1 MLTASRWKNVAASAT
16 FLFVGALALTLES
29 VATQAQSRSRP
40 DMKARIDGLVP
51 ELERYLQ
58 DAMANGHV
66 PGVAVG
72 IVTGDQ
78 LHYAKGFGKRN
89 DKGEPVDAKTVFQ
102 IGSVSKGFLATTMA
116 IEVDKGRLRWDDRVV
131 DVYPAFQLKDPW
143 VTQEFR
149 VFDLLAQRSGLPPYV
164 NDSVAILGLPEDRV
178 IHSLRFVEPVSSF
191 RATYTYTNVTHLLAG
206 RIVANKAG
214 QPDWTHVLKQNLLEP
229 LGMNDSSYTADAIR
243 NAPNHADGHHWTPG
257 GSNVVPFIDQVPY
270 SLGGAGNINST
281 VEDMARWIRLQLGK
295 GSFAGKQIVSADNLA
310 VTRTPRVPFPDRV
323 SSYANGW
330 IILPTDNG
338 TIVWHSGATE
348 GFGGFVGL
356 LPDKDVGIVILSNVK
371 DSLEFAT
378 AFGIWALR
386 KLLGS
391 TLTDLLDSTR
401 VDSDPLATQL
411 RRATDRYEAEQ
422 KQFARPANPRPS
434 PDPKT
439 MIGKYSNPSFGEAV
453 MSVADGAPVLELTTG
468 ARLRFAEWDGNVLTM
483 TLSPEGRFKDLA
495 LDLGPFPPLGL
506 AQWQVDQDGKYSLG
520 LGLGDAA
527 QSYEFRRRE

>member
-1 MLTASRWKNVAASAT
+1 
-16 FLFVGALALTLES
+16 
-29 VATQAQSRSRP
+29 
-40 DMKARIDGLVP
+40 
-51 ELERYLQ
+51 
-58 DAMANGHV
+58 
-66 PGVAVG
+66 
-72 IVTGDQ
+72 VTGDQ
-78 LHYAKGFGKRN
+78 LLYAKGFGTRN
-89 DKGEPVDAKTVFQ
+89 DKGEPVDTKTVFQ
-102 IGSVSKGFLATTMA
+102 IGSVTKGFLATTMA

-149 VFDLLAQRSGLPPYV
+149 VFDLLAQRSSLPPHV
-164 NDSVAILGLPEDRV
+164 NDGVATLGFPEDRV

-191 RATYTYTNVTHLLAG
+191 RTTYAYTNVTHLLAG

-214 QPDWTHVLKQNLLEP
+214 QPDWNYVLKQNLLDP

-243 NAPNHADGHHWTPG
+243 NAPNHADGYHWTPG
-257 GSNVVPFIDQVPY
+257 GSTVIPFSEYAPY
-270 SLGGAGNINST
+270 VFGGAGNINST
-281 VEDMARWIRLQLGK
+281 VEDMARWIRLQLGR

-338 TIVWHSGATE
+338 TIVWHGGATP

-356 LPDKDVGIVILSNVK
+356 LPDKDVGIVILANVE
-371 DSLEFAT
+371 DRDFT
-378 AFGIWALR
+378 TMFGIWALR

-401 VDSDPLATQL
+401 VDNDPLATHL
-411 RRATDRYEAEQ
+411 RRATDKYEAAQ
-422 KQFARPANPRPS
+422 KDLARPANPRPG

-453 MSVADGAPVLELTTG
+453 MSVADGAPVLEFSTG
-468 ARLRFAEWDGNVLTM
+468 AKLRFAEWDGDVFTLA
-483 TLSPEGRFKDLA
+483 LSPEGPFKDLV
-495 LDLGPFPPLGL
+495 LSMGSLPLGL
-506 AQWQVDQDGKYSLG
+506 AQWQLDQDGKYSLSLP
-520 LGLGDAA
+520 LGAA